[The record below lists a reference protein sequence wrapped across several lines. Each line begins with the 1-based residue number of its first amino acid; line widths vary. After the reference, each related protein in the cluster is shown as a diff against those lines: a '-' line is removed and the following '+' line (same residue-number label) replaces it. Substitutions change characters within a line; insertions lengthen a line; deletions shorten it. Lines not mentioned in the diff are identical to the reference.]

1 MKKTKDAIKKLLDM
15 VDETK
20 ETLIILHVDE
30 NDQFESHVC
39 GEHIEI
45 EAGIATI
52 VYDGMKEDADENLAR
67 LAKAIVDGVAHT
79 MQIPNLSAVKVML
92 RLTKAMVKS
101 EEKIKDELYE
111 KLGKL
116 VDDKDDEDEDDDER
130 ENCEDCDNNR
140 WCPLPDAV
148 KYRKENHLP
157 AANKRK
163 KHGKRGGKKN
173 EDANSRL

>member
-1 MKKTKDAIKKLLDM
+1 MKKTKDAIKKLLDI

-30 NDQFESHVC
+30 NDKFESHVC
-39 GEHIEI
+39 GDHIKI

-52 VYDGMKEDADENLAR
+52 VYDGMKEDADENIAR

-79 MQIPNLSAVKVML
+79 MQIPNLSSVKVML

-101 EEKIKDELYE
+101 EEKIKDELAE
-111 KLGKL
+111 KLVNL
-116 VDDKDDEDEDDDER
+116 VDDKYDDDEDDDER

-148 KYRKENHLP
+148 KYRKENHIP
-157 AANKRK
+157 APHKRNKN
-163 KHGKRGGKKN
+163 GKRGGKKN
-173 EDANSRL
+173 EN

>member
-30 NDQFESHVC
+30 NDKFESHVC

-67 LAKAIVDGVAHT
+67 LAKAIVDGVANT

-101 EEKIKDELYE
+101 EDKIKDELAE
-111 KLGKL
+111 KLFNL
-116 VDDKDDEDEDDDER
+116 VDDKYDEDEEDDER

-148 KYRKENHLP
+148 KYRKENHIP
-157 AANKRK
+157 APHKRK
-163 KHGKRGGKKN
+163 KNGKRGGKKN
-173 EDANSRL
+173 ENAN

>member
-1 MKKTKDAIKKLLDM
+1 MKKTKDAIKKLLDI

-30 NDQFESHVC
+30 NDKFESHVC
-39 GEHIEI
+39 GEHIKI

-52 VYDGMKEDADENLAR
+52 VYDGMKEDADDNLAR

-92 RLTKAMVKS
+92 RLAKAMVKS
-101 EEKIKDELYE
+101 EEKIKDELAE
-111 KLGKL
+111 KLVNL
-116 VDDKDDEDEDDDER
+116 VDDKYDEDDDDDER

-148 KYRKENHLP
+148 KYRKENHIP
-157 AANKRK
+157 APHKRK
-163 KHGKRGGKKN
+163 NNGKRGGKKN
-173 EDANSRL
+173 EKAN

>member
-20 ETLIILHVDE
+20 ETLLILHVDE
-30 NDQFESHVC
+30 NDKFESHVC

-45 EAGIATI
+45 GAGIATI

-92 RLTKAMVKS
+92 RLTKAMAKS
-101 EEKIKDELYE
+101 EEKIKDELAE
-111 KLGKL
+111 KLGNL
-116 VDDKDDEDEDDDER
+116 VDDKYDEDEDDDER

-148 KYRKENHLP
+148 KYRKENHIP
-157 AANKRK
+157 APHKRK
-163 KHGKRGGKKN
+163 KNGKRGGKKN
-173 EDANSRL
+173 EN

>member
-20 ETLIILHVDE
+20 ETLLILHVDE
-30 NDQFESHVC
+30 NDKFESHVC
-39 GEHIEI
+39 GEHIKI
-45 EAGIATI
+45 DAGIATI
-52 VYDGMKEDADENLAR
+52 VYDGMKEDADENLAM

-101 EEKIKDELYE
+101 EEKIKDELAE
-111 KLGKL
+111 KLFNL
-116 VDDKDDEDEDDDER
+116 VDDKYDEDEDDNER
-130 ENCEDCDNNR
+130 ENCDDCDNNR

-148 KYRKENHLP
+148 KYRKENHIP
-157 AANKRK
+157 APHKRK
-163 KHGKRGGKKN
+163 KNGKRNGKKN
-173 EDANSRL
+173 ENAN

>member
-20 ETLIILHVDE
+20 ETLLILHVDE
-30 NDQFESHVC
+30 NDKFESHVC
-39 GEHIEI
+39 GEHIKI
-45 EAGIATI
+45 DAGIATI

-101 EEKIKDELYE
+101 EEKIKDELAE
-111 KLGKL
+111 KLFNL
-116 VDDKDDEDEDDDER
+116 VDDKYDEDEDDDER
-130 ENCEDCDNNR
+130 ENCDDCDNNR

-148 KYRKENHLP
+148 KYRKENHIP
-157 AANKRK
+157 APHKRK
-163 KHGKRGGKKN
+163 KNGKRGGKKN
-173 EDANSRL
+173 ENAN

>member
-1 MKKTKDAIKKLLDM
+1 MKKTKDAIKKLLDI

-39 GEHIEI
+39 GEHIGI

-67 LAKAIVDGVAHT
+67 FAKAIVDGVAHT
-79 MQIPNLSAVKVML
+79 MQIPNLSAVNVML

-111 KLGKL
+111 KLGNL
-116 VDDKDDEDEDDDER
+116 VDDKDDEDEDAD
-130 ENCEDCDNNR
+130 
-140 WCPLPDAV
+140 
-148 KYRKENHLP
+148 
-157 AANKRK
+157 
-163 KHGKRGGKKN
+163 
-173 EDANSRL
+173 

>member
-52 VYDGMKEDADENLAR
+52 VYNGMKEDADENLAR

-79 MQIPNLSAVKVML
+79 IQIPNLSAVKVML
-92 RLTKAMVKS
+92 SLTKAIVKS
-101 EEKIKDELYE
+101 EEKIKEELSE
-111 KLGKL
+111 KLGNL
-116 VDDKDDEDEDDDER
+116 FDDKYDEDEDDDES

-148 KYRKENHLP
+148 KYRKENHIP
-157 AANKRK
+157 APHKRK
-163 KHGKRGGKKN
+163 KNGKRGGKKN
-173 EDANSRL
+173 ENAN

>member
-20 ETLIILHVDE
+20 ETLLILHVDE
-30 NDQFESHVC
+30 NDKFESHVC
-39 GEHIEI
+39 GEHIKI

-52 VYDGMKEDADENLAR
+52 VYDGMKEDADDNLAR

-101 EEKIKDELYE
+101 EEKIKDELAE
-111 KLGKL
+111 KLVNL
-116 VDDKDDEDEDDDER
+116 VDDKDDEDEYDDER

-148 KYRKENHLP
+148 KYRKENHIP
-157 AANKRK
+157 SPHKRK
-163 KHGKRGGKKN
+163 KNGKRNGKKN
-173 EDANSRL
+173 ENAK

>member
-20 ETLIILHVDE
+20 ETLLILHVDE
-30 NDQFESHVC
+30 NDKFESHVC
-39 GEHIEI
+39 GEHIKI

-101 EEKIKDELYE
+101 EEKIKDELAE
-111 KLGKL
+111 KLFNL
-116 VDDKDDEDEDDDER
+116 VYDKDDEDEDDDES

-148 KYRKENHLP
+148 KYRKENHIP
-157 AANKRK
+157 APHKRK
-163 KHGKRGGKKN
+163 KNGKRGGKKN
-173 EDANSRL
+173 ENAN

>member
-1 MKKTKDAIKKLLDM
+1 MKKTKDAIKKLFDM

-20 ETLIILHVDE
+20 ETLLILHVDE
-30 NDQFESHVC
+30 NDKFESHVC
-39 GEHIEI
+39 GEHIKI
-45 EAGIATI
+45 DAGIATI

-101 EEKIKDELYE
+101 EEKIKDELAE
-111 KLGKL
+111 KLFNL
-116 VDDKDDEDEDDDER
+116 VDDKYDEDEDDNER
-130 ENCEDCDNNR
+130 ENCDDCDNNR

-148 KYRKENHLP
+148 KYRKENHIP
-157 AANKRK
+157 APHKRK
-163 KHGKRGGKKN
+163 KNGKRGGKKN
-173 EDANSRL
+173 ENAN

>member
-1 MKKTKDAIKKLLDM
+1 MKKTKDAIKKLLDI

-30 NDQFESHVC
+30 NDKFESHVC
-39 GEHIEI
+39 GEHIKI
-45 EAGIATI
+45 DACIATI

-79 MQIPNLSAVKVML
+79 MQIPNLSAVNVML

-101 EEKIKDELYE
+101 EEKIKDELAE
-111 KLGKL
+111 KLFNL
-116 VDDKDDEDEDDDER
+116 VDDKYDEDEDDDER
-130 ENCEDCDNNR
+130 ENCEECDNNR

-148 KYRKENHLP
+148 KYRKENHIP
-157 AANKRK
+157 APHKRK
-163 KHGKRGGKKN
+163 KNGKRNGKKN
-173 EDANSRL
+173 ENAN

>member
-30 NDQFESHVC
+30 NDKFESHVC

-67 LAKAIVDGVAHT
+67 FAKAIVDGVAHT
-79 MQIPNLSAVKVML
+79 MQIPNLSAVNVML
-92 RLTKAMVKS
+92 RITKAMVKS
-101 EEKIKDELYE
+101 EEKIKDELAE
-111 KLGKL
+111 KLVNL
-116 VDDKDDEDEDDDER
+116 VDDKYDEDEDDEER
-130 ENCEDCDNNR
+130 ENCEECDNNI

-148 KYRKENHLP
+148 KYRKENHIP
-157 AANKRK
+157 APHNRK
-163 KHGKRGGKKN
+163 KNGKRGGKKN
-173 EDANSRL
+173 ENAN

>member
-20 ETLIILHVDE
+20 ETLLILHVDE
-30 NDQFESHVC
+30 NDKFESHVC
-39 GEHIEI
+39 GEHIKI
-45 EAGIATI
+45 DAGIATI

-101 EEKIKDELYE
+101 EEKIKDELAE
-111 KLGKL
+111 KLFNL
-116 VDDKDDEDEDDDER
+116 VDDKYDEDEDDDER
-130 ENCEDCDNNR
+130 ENCDDCDNNR

-148 KYRKENHLP
+148 KYRKENHIP
-157 AANKRK
+157 APHKRK
-163 KHGKRGGKKN
+163 KNGKRGGKKN
-173 EDANSRL
+173 EN

>member
-20 ETLIILHVDE
+20 ETLLILHVDE
-30 NDQFESHVC
+30 NDKFESHVC

-45 EAGIATI
+45 GAGIATI

-92 RLTKAMVKS
+92 RLTKAMAKS
-101 EEKIKDELYE
+101 EEKIKDELAE
-111 KLGKL
+111 KLGNL
-116 VDDKDDEDEDDDER
+116 VDDKYDEDEDDDER

-148 KYRKENHLP
+148 KYRKENHIP
-157 AANKRK
+157 APHKRK
-163 KHGKRGGKKN
+163 KNGKRGGKKN
-173 EDANSRL
+173 ENAN

>member
-20 ETLIILHVDE
+20 ETLLILHVDE
-30 NDQFESHVC
+30 NDKFESHVC
-39 GEHIEI
+39 GEHVEI
-45 EAGIATI
+45 AAGIATI

-79 MQIPNLSAVKVML
+79 MQIPNLSAVNVML

-101 EEKIKDELYE
+101 EEKIKDELAE
-111 KLGKL
+111 KLFNL
-116 VDDKDDEDEDDDER
+116 VDDKYDEDEDDDER

-148 KYRKENHLP
+148 KYRKENHIP
-157 AANKRK
+157 APHKRK
-163 KHGKRGGKKN
+163 KNGKRGGKKN
-173 EDANSRL
+173 EN

>member
-39 GEHIEI
+39 GEHIKI

-101 EEKIKDELYE
+101 EEKIKDELAE
-111 KLGKL
+111 KLFNL
-116 VDDKDDEDEDDDER
+116 VDDKYDEDDDDDER

-148 KYRKENHLP
+148 KYRKENHIP
-157 AANKRK
+157 APYKRK
-163 KHGKRGGKKN
+163 KNGKRGGKKN
-173 EDANSRL
+173 ENAN

>member
-20 ETLIILHVDE
+20 ETLLILHVDE
-30 NDQFESHVC
+30 NDKFELHVC
-39 GEHIEI
+39 GEHNEI
-45 EAGIATI
+45 NAGIATI

-79 MQIPNLSAVKVML
+79 IQIPNISAVNVML
-92 RLTKAMVKS
+92 RITKAMVKS

-111 KLGKL
+111 KLGNL
-116 VDDKDDEDEDDDER
+116 VDDKYDEDEYDDER

-148 KYRKENHLP
+148 KYRKENHIP
-157 AANKRK
+157 APHKRK
-163 KHGKRGGKKN
+163 KNGNRGGKKN
-173 EDANSRL
+173 EN

>member
-1 MKKTKDAIKKLLDM
+1 MKKTKDAIKKLLDI

-30 NDQFESHVC
+30 NDKFESHVC
-39 GEHIEI
+39 GEQNEI
-45 EAGIATI
+45 NAGIATI

-67 LAKAIVDGVAHT
+67 LAKAIVDGVALT

-101 EEKIKDELYE
+101 EEKIKDELAE
-111 KLGKL
+111 KLFNL
-116 VDDKDDEDEDDDER
+116 VDDKYDEDEDDDER
-130 ENCEDCDNNR
+130 ENCDDCDNNR

-148 KYRKENHLP
+148 KYRKENHIP
-157 AANKRK
+157 APHKRK
-163 KHGKRGGKKN
+163 KNGKRGGKKN
-173 EDANSRL
+173 ENAN

>member
-20 ETLIILHVDE
+20 ETLLILHVDE
-30 NDQFESHVC
+30 NDKFESYVC
-39 GEHIEI
+39 GEHNEI
-45 EAGIATI
+45 NAGIATI
-52 VYDGMKEDADENLAR
+52 VYDGMKEDADENLAM

-101 EEKIKDELYE
+101 EEKIKDELAE
-111 KLGKL
+111 KLFNL
-116 VDDKDDEDEDDDER
+116 VDDKYDEDEDDDER

-148 KYRKENHLP
+148 KYRKENHIP
-157 AANKRK
+157 APHKRK
-163 KHGKRGGKKN
+163 KNGKRGGKKN
-173 EDANSRL
+173 ENAN

>member
-30 NDQFESHVC
+30 NDKFESHVC

-52 VYDGMKEDADENLAR
+52 VYDGIKEDADENLAM

-79 MQIPNLSAVKVML
+79 IQIPNLSAVNVML
-92 RLTKAMVKS
+92 RITKAMVKS

-111 KLGKL
+111 KLGNL
-116 VDDKDDEDEDDDER
+116 VDDKYDEDEDDDER

-148 KYRKENHLP
+148 KYRKENHIP
-157 AANKRK
+157 APHKRK
-163 KHGKRGGKKN
+163 KNGKRSGKKN
-173 EDANSRL
+173 ENSN

>member
-1 MKKTKDAIKKLLDM
+1 MKKTKDAIKKLLDI
-15 VDETK
+15 VDETN

-30 NDQFESHVC
+30 NDKFESHVC
-39 GEHIEI
+39 GEHIKI

-101 EEKIKDELYE
+101 EEKIKDELAE
-111 KLGKL
+111 KLFNL
-116 VDDKDDEDEDDDER
+116 VDDKYDEDEDDDER
-130 ENCEDCDNNR
+130 ENCDDCDNNR

-148 KYRKENHLP
+148 KYRKENHIP
-157 AANKRK
+157 APHKRK
-163 KHGKRGGKKN
+163 KNGKRGGKKN
-173 EDANSRL
+173 ENAN

>member
-1 MKKTKDAIKKLLDM
+1 MKKTKDAIKKLLDI

-20 ETLIILHVDE
+20 ETLLILHVDE
-30 NDQFESHVC
+30 NDKFESHVC
-39 GEHIEI
+39 GEHIKI
-45 EAGIATI
+45 DAGIATI

-101 EEKIKDELYE
+101 EEKIKDELAE
-111 KLGKL
+111 KLFNI
-116 VDDKDDEDEDDDER
+116 VDDKDDEDEDDEER
-130 ENCEDCDNNR
+130 ENCEDCENNR

-148 KYRKENHLP
+148 KYRKENHIP
-157 AANKRK
+157 APHKRK
-163 KHGKRGGKKN
+163 KNGKRNGKKN
-173 EDANSRL
+173 ENAN

>member
-39 GEHIEI
+39 GEHNEI

-52 VYDGMKEDADENLAR
+52 VYNGMKEDADENLAR

-79 MQIPNLSAVKVML
+79 IQIPNLSAVKVML
-92 RLTKAMVKS
+92 SLTKAIVKS

-111 KLGKL
+111 KLGNL
-116 VDDKDDEDEDDDER
+116 FDDKYDEDEDDDEP

-148 KYRKENHLP
+148 KYRKENHIP
-157 AANKRK
+157 APHKRK
-163 KHGKRGGKKN
+163 KNGKRGGKKN
-173 EDANSRL
+173 ENAN

>member
-1 MKKTKDAIKKLLDM
+1 M
-15 VDETK
+15 VNETK
-20 ETLIILHVDE
+20 ETLIILHVNE

-52 VYDGMKEDADENLAR
+52 VYDGMKEDAEDNLAR

-79 MQIPNLSAVKVML
+79 MQIPNLSAVNVML

-111 KLGKL
+111 KLGNL
-116 VDDKDDEDEDDDER
+116 VDDKDDEDEDADER

-148 KYRKENHLP
+148 KYRKENHIP
-157 AANKRK
+157 APHKSK
-163 KHGKRGGKKN
+163 KNGKRGGKKN
-173 EDANSRL
+173 EN